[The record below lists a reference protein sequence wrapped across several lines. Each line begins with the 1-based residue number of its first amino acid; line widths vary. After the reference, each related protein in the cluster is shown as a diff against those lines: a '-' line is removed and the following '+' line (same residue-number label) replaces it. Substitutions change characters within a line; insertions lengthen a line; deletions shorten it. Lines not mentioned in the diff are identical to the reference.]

1 MSSNGVDKA
10 EKLAELFKKQGYFDK
25 LKNDILS
32 QKLDQRSDDAKK
44 QNTSF
49 EEAIQKRVAM
59 VVKDFVSK
67 DENLIFKNRGTTSA
81 LLEAQIIKDN
91 YKKLSESDEGIDI
104 DSIIQ
109 KSLQSPETINEVKN
123 TLNKLAD
130 DLGD

>member
-1 MSSNGVDKA
+1 MSPNDVNKA

-25 LKNDILS
+25 LRNNILS
-32 QKLDQRSDDAKK
+32 QELGQHLDDTKE

-59 VVKDFVSK
+59 VVKDFVSR

-91 YKKLSESDEGIDI
+91 YKKLGEGDDGIDI
-104 DSIIQ
+104 ERIIQ
-109 KSLQSPETINEVKN
+109 KSLQSPDTINEIKN

-130 DLGD
+130 ELGD